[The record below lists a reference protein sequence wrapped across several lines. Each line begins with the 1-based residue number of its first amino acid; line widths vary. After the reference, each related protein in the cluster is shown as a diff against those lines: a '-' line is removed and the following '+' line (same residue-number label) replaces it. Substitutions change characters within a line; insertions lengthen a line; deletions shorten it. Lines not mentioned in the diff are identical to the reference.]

1 MSVELDNIDEL
12 EALLAEL
19 DDLEE
24 KPVPVR
30 QQAGSKAKKPEPA
43 EELSDDDLSELEELE
58 LATAVEARK
67 DVPDEELGSLDDL
80 ENSISEF
87 ESALDDTL
95 AAAEKVVGGPAVEE
109 KIVGAEITGVVL
121 DELADIEGLDAVLA
135 EVDSDAAAKLAEV
148 PAPASSPAVEAVRS
162 RRVKSGET
170 ASPVTTATKLT
181 KPKTA
186 YVEEDEDEEPGFL
199 TPSLKTFID
208 PDQLQG
214 DLEISESNLS
224 KAMIRQAPLF
234 ARYSALAAKAQFQAD
249 RADQQVDLVEAELD
263 SDIRDDMN
271 AKGVKITESMVKA
284 AVIRHPKYQKA
295 VTRYNE
301 AKAIAEMVKT
311 AADSF
316 RHRRDMLIQ
325 MGADRREEMKGAV
338 RVQEH
343 PGSAALRTI
352 NGEK

>member
-1 MSVELDNIDEL
+1 MSAELDNIDEL

-19 DDLEE
+19 DELDEPV
-24 KPVPVR
+24 KPAAAAV
-30 QQAGSKAKKPEPA
+30 KAES
-43 EELSDDDLSELEELE
+43 EELSDDDLAELAELEAAKSVDTRIDELE
-58 LATAVEARK
+58 SMNEVEPEPA
-67 DVPDEELGSLDDL
+67 PEPAPITEDE
-80 ENSISEF
+80 
-87 ESALDDTL
+87 
-95 AAAEKVVGGPAVEE
+95 
-109 KIVGAEITGVVL
+109 
-121 DELADIEGLDAVLA
+121 IEGLDAVLA
-135 EVDSDAAAKLAEV
+135 EVE
-148 PAPASSPAVEAVRS
+148 AVEAKAVTPPITSSVTEAVRK
-162 RRVKSGET
+162 RRVKPGET
-170 ASPVTTATKLT
+170 VNPVEAATKSKAAAL
-181 KPKTA
+181 P
-186 YVEEDEDEEPGFL
+186 VFEEADEEPGHMD
-199 TPSLKTFID
+199 PSLKTFID
-208 PDQLQG
+208 PDLLQS
-214 DLEISESNLS
+214 DLEVSETNLS

-271 AKGVKITESMVKA
+271 AKGIKITENLVKA
-284 AVIRHPKYQKA
+284 AIIRHPKYQKA

-343 PGSAALRTI
+343 PGASALRTI